1 MAQSNERGFT
11 DNAYFRFS
19 ILVITTYFFFSG
31 LYYIQGIISPILFA
45 GILAMLVLPVCNKL
59 EEKKLSRG
67 ISIVI
72 CLLLIILVVSS
83 IIYLFTSQ
91 LIELSDDFPY
101 IKKRALEKYVEI
113 NKFIEQE
120 TRIPVSKQNSM
131 LKEGVQKFLSGAG
144 DTFKELLMSLS
155 SGFGNFLLVL
165 IYIFFFLLLRDRI
178 KNFILMLFKP
188 EMHAQVN
195 LIINKIKK
203 LSIHYLSGLLIEMI
217 IYGVISSIGFLIL
230 GVKQAIFFGFLGG
243 VLNLIP
249 YLGALIGAALPF
261 IVAFIYEDS
270 FIYPLGVI
278 GVVLIVQFI
287 DNNFVTP
294 KIVAGYIRINALA
307 SIIVIF
313 IGGAIWGVDGMVLFL
328 PLLGIVKIICDNV
341 PALKPYG
348 YLVGEDDEEASGGF
362 GTRLKDWIQ
371 SKLKKNR

>member
-1 MAQSNERGFT
+1 MAQSNDGKFT

-19 ILVITTYFFFSG
+19 ILVVATYFFFSG

-45 GILAMLVLPVCNKL
+45 GILAMLVLPICNKL
-59 EEKKLSRG
+59 EEKKVSRG
-67 ISIVI
+67 LSIVI
-72 CLLLIILVVSS
+72 CLLLIVLVVSS
-83 IIYLFTSQ
+83 VIFLFTSQ

-101 IKKRALEKYVEI
+101 IKKRALEKYAEI

-120 TRIPVSKQNSM
+120 TRISVSKQNSM
-131 LKEGVQKFLSGAG
+131 LKEGFQKFLSGAG

-155 SGFGNFLLVL
+155 TGFGNFLLVL

-178 KNFILMLFKP
+178 KNFILMLFNP
-188 EMHAQVN
+188 ETHAQVN
-195 LIINKIKK
+195 HIINKIKG
-203 LSIHYLSGLLIEMI
+203 LSIHYLSGLLIEVI
-217 IYGVISSIGFLIL
+217 IYGVISSAGFLLL
-230 GVKQAIFFGFLGG
+230 GLKQAVFFGFLGG
-243 VLNLIP
+243 ILNLIP

-261 IVAFIYEDS
+261 VVALIYEDS

-278 GVVLIVQFI
+278 GVVLVVQFI

-313 IGGAIWGVDGMVLFL
+313 IGGSIWGIDGMVLFL
-328 PLLGIVKIICDNV
+328 PLLGIMKIVCDNV

-362 GTRLKDWIQ
+362 GTKLKDWIQ
-371 SKLKKNR
+371 RKFKKK